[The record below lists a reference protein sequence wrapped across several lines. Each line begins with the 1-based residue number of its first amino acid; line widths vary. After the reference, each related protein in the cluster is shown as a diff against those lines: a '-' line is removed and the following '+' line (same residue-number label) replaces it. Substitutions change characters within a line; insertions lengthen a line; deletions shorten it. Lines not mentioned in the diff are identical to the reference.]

1 MRNKKHILQKLSI
14 RRLNNEEVVSLEN
27 HLKRNKKL
35 LRIEDTTG
43 DESFLDVTRGT
54 LIRLSYPFPQY
65 VGKEGRRSIVLNV
78 YGTKDTVQATYNSL
92 SKIKIFSELF

>member
-1 MRNKKHILQKLSI
+1 MESSSLIEELSI
-14 RRLNNEEVVSLEN
+14 RRLSNEEVVSLED

-35 LRIEDTTG
+35 LIIDDAIG
-43 DESFLDVTRGT
+43 DESFLDVTHST
-54 LIRLSYPFPQY
+54 LIRLSYLFPY
-65 VGKEGRRSIVLNV
+65 AMDEKNIAVLTI

>member
-1 MRNKKHILQKLSI
+1 MESSSLIEELSI
-14 RRLNNEEVVSLEN
+14 RRLSNEEVVSLED